1 MKIFSVVY
9 ICFFILV
16 AISIISGL
24 ALNQVQQQVGLVTE
38 YHEKMSVPSISVLHQ
53 ISAQYEKMFR
63 LIKEQ
68 VITPTD
74 KTEFNLTLQQLR
86 SSISQYTELTI
97 KINSREEFLAPPEMR
112 DMMQNFVNDMNNIV
126 DSSDTTNN
134 EIALLLENKNSN
146 DEQVAILF
154 EDLEMNYENIFGIVG
169 VALEMETLEKINQQ
183 EQVEKYYVDSN
194 FIVLAMVV
202 FMSSTLTIIVTLLK
216 PPITK
221 NIEILKKSTKKIAKG
236 DFKTRISLTGSKDE
250 IFDLAVDVNKM
261 AEELEKNQRKKIQE
275 AQRKKTNEV
284 LYEIIPDCVIT
295 FDKNNKFLDCNK
307 KFLDA
312 LGFSKDEIIGKHVT
326 DLIGEEDQELASDVI
341 QRLSEGET
349 IMEIN
354 LHPKRKDGSIFH
366 SIWSAIPIL
375 DDNEEYMGSVSIG
388 IDLTEIDKLRDE
400 LVKKEKMSASL
411 KLKEAQMKKTEKV
424 LFETIPNPVVTF
436 DQNSKLVD
444 CNQYFLDVMGFSKD
458 EILGKYAPNF
468 LTEEDKN
475 AFGEILSTLKEGKE
489 PMEVDLHIKKRDGSI
504 FHSLWSHIAIYD
516 NNNEYLGFT
525 GIGLDLTEI
534 DRLRDEL
541 VKKEKI
547 STVGQLATNLAHD
560 IKNPLASMKQS
571 LEIIQ
576 RRAKEDEISKKESER
591 ANRVIKRIE
600 HQVDQVLNYVKTTPL
615 QATHTT
621 VLTILKQSLDLLA
634 IPNNI
639 SIEIPEEDFGVIW
652 DETQISVVFTNII
665 LNAIQAIEKNTGK
678 ISIRAAQENDS
689 IKIEIEDTGPNIP
702 EKDLD
707 KIFEPLF
714 TTKMEGTGLGLA
726 GCKNIIQSH
735 KGTFTVT
742 NNPVKFTIKIPKNLD
757 GFN

>member
-1 MKIFSVVY
+1 MKFLSVNSKIV
-9 ICFFILV
+9 FLV
-16 AISIISGL
+16 SIQI
-24 ALNQVQQQVGLVTE
+24 ALIAV
-38 YHEKMSVPSISVLHQ
+38 SVL
-53 ISAQYEKMFR
+53 I
-63 LIKEQ
+63 
-68 VITPTD
+68 
-74 KTEFNLTLQQLR
+74 LT
-86 SSISQYTELTI
+86 
-97 KINSREEFLAPPEMR
+97 
-112 DMMQNFVNDMNNIV
+112 
-126 DSSDTTNN
+126 
-134 EIALLLENKNSN
+134 
-146 DEQVAILF
+146 
-154 EDLEMNYENIFGIVG
+154 NYESQDTLLGNSIN
-169 VALEMETLEKINQQ
+169 VASHNLQLVDKVILEMEKYRIGEPFVGTPTLALANLNENINVLMNGGSIRGLEVSPLP
-183 EQVEKYYVDSN
+183 EQFDSKWDELHIEYLNFASTSKQISNIRDSGGVITELDILFLEDSMREIASKSTILANSLTKYTEERSQGIISLQ
-194 FIVLAMVV
+194 IVLAAANIVAHII
-202 FMSSTLTIIVTLLK
+202 LIIIIVRTLRGELK
-216 PPITK
+216 QK
-221 NIEILKKSTKKIAKG
+221 LKIEKELIE
-236 DFKTRISLTGSKDE
+236 TR
-250 IFDLAVDVNKM
+250 
-261 AEELEKNQRKKIQE
+261 
-275 AQRKKTNEV
+275 RKKTEEV
-284 LYEIIPDCVIT
+284 LYEV
-295 FDKNNKFLDCNK
+295 
-307 KFLDA
+307 
-312 LGFSKDEIIGKHVT
+312 
-326 DLIGEEDQELASDVI
+326 
-341 QRLSEGET
+341 
-349 IMEIN
+349 
-354 LHPKRKDGSIFH
+354 
-366 SIWSAIPIL
+366 
-375 DDNEEYMGSVSIG
+375 
-388 IDLTEIDKLRDE
+388 
-400 LVKKEKMSASL
+400 
-411 KLKEAQMKKTEKV
+411 
-424 LFETIPNPVVTF
+424 IPNPVVTF

-475 AFGEILSTLKEGKE
+475 AFDEILSTLKEGKE
-489 PMEVDLHIKKRDGSI
+489 QMEVDLHIKKKDGSI
-504 FHSLWSHIAIYD
+504 FHSLWSHIPIYD
-516 NNNEYLGFT
+516 NNNEYQGFS

-621 VLTILKQSLDLLA
+621 ILTILKQSLDLLT

-702 EKDLD
+702 EKDLN

-757 GFN
+757 DFN